1 MENHQKGAN
10 DMITDALINI
20 LIAPIMYLFQNITL
34 PSVEN
39 IAFSADT
46 FDTLKNIVITTGYF
60 FPVRQAIA
68 ILIIFEALDHFNILW
83 ALILRIKSF
92 IPFLGGK

>member
-1 MENHQKGAN
+1 
-10 DMITDALINI
+10 MITDAIINI
-20 LIAPIMYLFQNITL
+20 LLAPILFLFQHITL
-34 PSVEN
+34 PNVGN

-46 FDTLKNIVITTGYF
+46 FDTLKSYVTTASYF
-60 FPVRQAIA
+60 FPVRQGIT

-92 IPFLGGK
+92 IPFFGGK

>member
-1 MENHQKGAN
+1 
-10 DMITDALINI
+10 MITDSIINI
-20 LIAPIMYLFQNITL
+20 LLAPIMFIFEHITL
-34 PSVEN
+34 PNVEN

-46 FDTLKNIVITTGYF
+46 FDTLKGYVATAGYF
-60 FPVRQAIA
+60 FPVRQCIA

-92 IPFLGGK
+92 IPFFGGK